1 MINEYRLPEDDLDN
15 VSGGMQ
21 ADQASDGK
29 IKGKAVLEI
38 ANSGVDTCRCP
49 ECGEVSRYE
58 VLSGG
63 RRRCSN
69 CGRVYELSISALEN
83 PAAYEA

>member
-1 MINEYRLPEDDLDN
+1 MISEYRLPEDDLDN

-21 ADQASDGK
+21 VDQASDGK
-29 IKGKAVLEI
+29 IKGKTVLEI
-38 ANSGVDTCRCP
+38 ANSGADTCRCP

-63 RRRCSN
+63 RRRCGN

>member
-29 IKGKAVLEI
+29 IKVQAVKVV
-38 ANSGVDTCRCP
+38 ANSGTDTCRCP

-63 RRRCSN
+63 RRRCGN